1 MTLRDILGLVLD
13 MELVDRYGGRFLDG
27 VLVTAQLVGISF
39 TLGACLGLLI
49 GLARLSRLKPLRWL
63 SGAYVYFFRGS
74 PLLAQLFLLY
84 YGLGSLRSFWTDLGL
99 WWFFREAWYCALLA
113 FTLNTAAYQA
123 EIFRG
128 GIMSIARGQWEA
140 AAALGLPRALTF
152 AKIIL
157 PQAMIVGLRPLG
169 NELILMIKASA
180 IASLVTIYDL
190 MGVTKLAFS
199 RTYDFEL
206 YLWAAALYL
215 LIVEIVRRIWARF
228 ELRLTRHLRPAG
240 AMQNSGAAWL
250 RRMVRLDLKPKAQ

>member
-1 MTLRDILGLVLD
+1 
-13 MELVDRYGGRFLDG
+13 
-27 VLVTAQLVGISF
+27 
-39 TLGACLGLLI
+39 
-49 GLARLSRLKPLRWL
+49 
-63 SGAYVYFFRGS
+63 
-74 PLLAQLFLLY
+74 
-84 YGLGSLRSFWTDLGL
+84 
-99 WWFFREAWYCALLA
+99 
-113 FTLNTAAYQA
+113 
-123 EIFRG
+123 
-128 GIMSIARGQWEA
+128 MSIARGQWEA

-215 LIVEIVRRIWARF
+215 LIVEIVRRIWARL
-228 ELRLTRHLRPAG
+228 EVRLTRHLKPVASTR
-240 AMQNSGAAWL
+240 NTGAAWL